1 LLQEIKRTFEC
12 LDKKKYGKLS
22 ASEFVRGSK
31 IMHAT
36 MTKEEAKAMIKE
48 VDANGK
54 YKKFIAVIDRLPVQF
69 YLSMSM

>member
-1 LLQEIKRTFEC
+1 
-12 LDKKKYGKLS
+12 
-22 ASEFVRGSK
+22 
-31 IMHAT
+31 MHAT

>member
-1 LLQEIKRTFEC
+1 M
-12 LDKKKYGKLS
+12 
-22 ASEFVRGSK
+22 
-31 IMHAT
+31 MHAT

-54 YKKFIAVIDRLPVQF
+54 YKTFIAVIDRLPVQF